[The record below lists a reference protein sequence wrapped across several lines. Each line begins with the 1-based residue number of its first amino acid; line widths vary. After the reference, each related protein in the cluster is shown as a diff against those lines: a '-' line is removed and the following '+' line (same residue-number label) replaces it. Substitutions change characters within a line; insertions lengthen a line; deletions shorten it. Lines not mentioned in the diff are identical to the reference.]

1 MTLTK
6 KLRTSLC
13 LSMVM
18 AITSCGIN
26 ESLLSLENQ
35 TPRTQVSALTYN
47 TYLLN
52 GTGTGT
58 YAQER
63 IELMP
68 DQLAKTGADFILL
81 QEVWEIKHRD
91 YLIEQMHSRGYP
103 HAAFYEN
110 PEGRSGW
117 DTLGNGMLILSK
129 HEFSSEVSFEPW
141 SNWTR
146 LLERK
151 SSKGIMGV
159 NAKLPSAQIISLFTA
174 HTSTKLFKNGE
185 YKATHIEKRLVQIE
199 QVAAFMEKAKVK
211 SNNAPQILGID
222 LNTHIYRWNK
232 EQKVFGPELA
242 PSYKHLLSKTNLQDS
257 DLDPDSSKKI
267 TYDPATNYWG
277 ASGFFADDPPLKL
290 DYLFVSKDV
299 VSPESSVIK
308 LDDEFEFL
316 KDNQTFKAPLSDHY
330 GILSTF
336 SL

>member
-1 MTLTK
+1 MKLTK
-6 KLRTSLC
+6 KFRMSLW

-18 AITSCGIN
+18 AITSCGVN
-26 ESLLSLENQ
+26 ESLLSFENQ
-35 TPRTQVSALTYN
+35 APKTPVSALTYN

-58 YAQER
+58 HTKER

-68 DQLAKTGADFILL
+68 DQLAKTGADFIFL
-81 QEVWEIKHRD
+81 QEVWEIKHRN
-91 YLIEQMHSRGYP
+91 YLIEQMQSRGYP

-110 PEGRSGW
+110 PEGRTGW
-117 DTLGNGMLILSK
+117 DTLGNGMLILSA

-151 SSKGIMGV
+151 SSKGVMGV
-159 NAKLPSAQIISLFTA
+159 NAKLPSGQIVSLFTA

-185 YKATHIEKRLVQIE
+185 YKATHIQKRLVQIE

-242 PSYKHLLSKTNLQDS
+242 PSYQHLLSKTNLQDS
-257 DLDPDSSKKI
+257 DLDPDSAKKI
-267 TYDPATNYWG
+267 TYDPAKNHWG
-277 ASGFFADDPPLKL
+277 ASGFFADDPALKL
-290 DYLFVSKDV
+290 DYLFVSTDIV
-299 VSPESSVIK
+299 NPESSVIK
-308 LDDEFEFL
+308 LTEEFDFV
-316 KDNQTFKAPLSDHY
+316 KDNEIFRAPLSDHY
-330 GILSTF
+330 GILSKF
-336 SL
+336 FL